1 MELTWIDA
9 DGKRRDRL
17 TLRISMDEG
26 KTWTKKRLL
35 DQAPDEAIKDFT
47 AYSDIVKMDKKH
59 IGVLYERDGYKQIVF
74 TVVDWKKL

>member
-1 MELTWIDA
+1 MQRMKK
-9 DGKRRDRL
+9 DG
-17 TLRISMDEG
+17 TEG